1 MFLNELDQLLI
12 QDHLY
17 NSQNPYSKLTK
28 IYTDLLDKH
37 APIKIRRVRG
47 NQAPFMNKELSKAIM
62 NKSRIRNRYLKWP
75 SRENFLALKISKN
88 KSNSVLRKTKKQ
100 YFSDMSK
107 GEDIDNRLFWNKI
120 KPFMSTKGAIVNDN
134 IIIEIEENKDINV
147 KEGKETIHIKEKDI
161 ISDEK
166 ILVELFNDHYTNIVK
181 NSSGVSPVCLGNPS
195 NPESDSHTV
204 SEIIETYKD
213 HPSITKIKDN
223 LIISETFDLPKANVS
238 DVNSIILN
246 LNTKKSSGPDHIH
259 LRIIRSSANIIDTHL
274 TYIINRD
281 IENNRYSEDAKMAL
295 VRPIYKKITEANQ
308 KIIDQ

>member
-1 MFLNELDQLLI
+1 MI
-12 QDHLY
+12 
-17 NSQNPYSKLTK
+17 
-28 IYTDLLDKH
+28 
-37 APIKIRRVRG
+37 
-47 NQAPFMNKELSKAIM
+47 
-62 NKSRIRNRYLKWP
+62 
-75 SRENFLALKISKN
+75 
-88 KSNSVLRKTKKQ
+88 
-100 YFSDMSK
+100 
-107 GEDIDNRLFWNKI
+107 
-120 KPFMSTKGAIVNDN
+120 
-134 IIIEIEENKDINV
+134 
-147 KEGKETIHIKEKDI
+147 TIHIKEKD

-246 LNTKKSSGPDHIH
+246 LNTKKSSGPDHIP

-295 VRPIYKKITEANQ
+295 VRPIYKKGDSGKLKNYRPISLLNGFS
-308 KIIDQ
+308 KIYERFLYDNLFDFTLL